1 MKKVIL
7 AIVTMA
13 TMIIASAQ
21 TAPYPATFFRIPT
34 DVMAPDIPQGAVIVI
49 APVTGAI
56 VRGDVISYAETGSSL
71 QFIKRV
77 IAVPGDR
84 IENTL
89 QGLKVNGKLQPGFE
103 RTETS
108 GPLMYSGGGQF
119 PPFGQALTV
128 GPDCVYVLSN
138 SAHDMVDSRHRGT
151 IRLDQVQGRAYL
163 WRDVM
168 KVDGWPKVF
177 LSRMISN
184 IKSLLPRKIEE
195 DFILED
201 LSIKGDRTMHSAIR
215 FKGTLGS
222 DKRDAIFEQF
232 VQSRKMAY
240 CNGSFD
246 PKLFGVSVSYAVMS
260 DTGQS
265 IAEFGFNPENCQ

>member
-1 MKKVIL
+1 
-7 AIVTMA
+7 
-13 TMIIASAQ
+13 
-21 TAPYPATFFRIPT
+21 
-34 DVMAPDIPQGAVIVI
+34 MAPGMPQGALIVI
-49 APVTGAI
+49 EPVIGAI
-56 VRGDVISYAETGSSL
+56 VRGDVISYADSGSNL
-71 QFIKRV
+71 RHIKRV
-77 IAVPGDR
+77 VALSGDR
-84 IENTL
+84 IENTS
-89 QGLKVNGKLQPGFE
+89 QGLKVNGNPQPGFE

-108 GPLMYSGGGQF
+108 GPVMYSGGGQF

-138 SAHDMVDSRHRGT
+138 SVHDMVDSRHRGT

-163 WRDVM
+163 WSDVL

-184 IKSLLPRKIEE
+184 TKSWLPREIEE
-195 DFILED
+195 NFILED
-201 LSIKGDRTMHSAIR
+201 LSIKGDRTMHNAIR

-232 VQSRKMAY
+232 VQSRKIAY

-246 PKLFGVSVSYAVMS
+246 PKQFGVSVSYAVMS

-265 IAEFGFNPENCQ
+265 VADFGFNPKDCQ